1 MKTILI
7 ADDEP
12 HVARVLRLVL
22 ENEGY
27 QVHCVEN
34 GKEALDKYARL
45 QPDVLIADI
54 QMPILSG
61 KELVSKVRDL
71 PGGVDVP
78 VIVMTSSLESRH
90 KEWLSNMPSTRFVGK
105 PVSPRE
111 LVTIINGFFPDSQP
125 DAVSAAS

>member
-34 GKEALDKYARL
+34 GKEALDAYSRL
-45 QPDVLIADI
+45 KPDVLIADI
-54 QMPILSG
+54 QMPVLSG
-61 KELVSKVRDL
+61 KELVNKIREL
-71 PGGVDVP
+71 PDGEDMP
-78 VIVMTSSLESRH
+78 IIVMTSSLENSH
-90 KEWLSNMPSTRFVGK
+90 KAWLSNMPSTRFVGK

-111 LVTIINGFFPDSQP
+111 LVSIINDFFPDMPS
-125 DAVSAAS
+125 DAISVA

>member
-27 QVHCVEN
+27 QVHCFEN
-34 GKEALDKYARL
+34 GKEALDAYSRL
-45 QPDVLIADI
+45 EPDVLIADI

-61 KELVSKVRDL
+61 KELVNRVRDL
-71 PGGVDVP
+71 PGGGDMP
-78 VIVMTSSLESRH
+78 VIVMTSSLESSH
-90 KEWLSNMPSTRFVGK
+90 KDWLNNMSSICFVGK

-111 LVTIINGFFPDSQP
+111 LVGIINGFFPDLQS
-125 DAVSAAS
+125 DALSAAC

>member
-27 QVHCVEN
+27 QVHCAEN
-34 GKEALDKYARL
+34 GKEALDVYSRL
-45 QPDVLIADI
+45 KPDVLIADI
-54 QMPILSG
+54 QMPVLSG
-61 KELVSKVRDL
+61 KELVNKVREL
-71 PGGVDVP
+71 PDGEDTP
-78 VIVMTSSLESRH
+78 IIVMTSSLENSH
-90 KEWLSNMPSTRFVGK
+90 KAWLSNMPSTRFVGK

-111 LVTIINGFFPDSQP
+111 LVSIINGFFPDMPS
-125 DAVSAAS
+125 DAVSAAC